1 MRPVKW
7 EDFRKV
13 CLRLGCIDSRQKGS
27 HLIMTRAGM
36 ARPVVIPTHGTLA
49 PDVLR
54 SNLRTL
60 GISRKEFEEL
70 FDSL

>member
-1 MRPVKW
+1 MR
-7 EDFRKV
+7 RV

-36 ARPVVIPTHGTLA
+36 ARPVVIPTHGTLS
-49 PDVLR
+49 PDVLA

-60 GISRKEFEEL
+60 GISRDEL
-70 FDSL
+70 LRLLDEI

>member
-1 MRPVKW
+1 MRPVSW
-7 EDFRKV
+7 QQFRKV
-13 CLRLGCIDSRQKGS
+13 CLLLGCIDSRQKGS

-36 ARPVVIPTHGTLA
+36 ARPVVIPTHGDLT

-60 GISRKEFEEL
+60 GVSREHFEDL
-70 FDSL
+70 LDTL